1 MGVRLLFVGV
11 TALMIAIGAT
21 ANADTI
27 GIATGASSNW
37 LTSTVFEPIS
47 LPEILR
53 PTLDVDHEEPASAEE
68 PANVQ
73 DPAVHPDEVLKALQE
88 SVERLSAAGLDEEAT
103 AATRLLQQFE
113 QKYHARLILA
123 LQSSQSAKHRSE
135 LDRLQRRLAK
145 FDIDA
150 AEEERRLQL
159 ASQLREAESK
169 LPGYHY
175 QMSEKWFAS
184 VSRDRRQLVLE
195 FPQDPV
201 ESDDKNYEKSV
212 HLIDDVTTS
221 RSTLDSTN
229 WTKDDFPVRR

>member
-37 LTSTVFEPIS
+37 LTSPVFEPIS

-73 DPAVHPDEVLKALQE
+73 DSAVHPDEVLKALQE
-88 SVERLSAAGLDEEAT
+88 SVERLSAAGLAEEAA
-103 AATRLLQQFE
+103 AATSLLQQFE

-123 LQSSQSAKHRSE
+123 LQSSESAEYRSE

-145 FDIDA
+145 FDIG

-159 ASQLREAESK
+159 ASKLREAESEF
-169 LPGYHY
+169 PGFHY
-175 QMSEKWFAS
+175 QMSDKWLDS
-184 VSRDRRQLVLE
+184 VSPTRRQSVLE
-195 FPQDPV
+195 SPQDSV
-201 ESDDKNYEKSV
+201 QSDDKDYEKSV
-212 HLIDDVTTS
+212 HLIDDITTS
-221 RSTLDSTN
+221 RRKLDSTN
-229 WTKDDFPVRR
+229 WKGDFSIRRY